1 MKINVIY
8 FSATGGT
15 AKVAKAI
22 ANGLQSA
29 LDAEIVIYD
38 FTLPSGRVSLPQVG
52 PDDISVVA
60 TPVYAGRVPNLLLK
74 YITQFSGQGSMAI
87 SVVTYGN
94 RNFDDA
100 LIELNDILVGCN
112 FNPVAAAA
120 FVAQHSFSETLAA
133 GRPSE
138 TDLSQAY
145 SFGVEMSKLIL
156 SGKFSKTDIGHSQP
170 VACNVKIPGRSSAE
184 RQYYQPKDAEGN
196 PIDIR
201 KVKPLTTSSCTGCGH
216 CAAICPMEAI
226 DSSDFTKVPGI
237 CIKCNACIKE
247 CPQKAKYFD
256 DLGYLYHKEDLERRF
271 SQFKENSIFGVS
283 SSLSKK

>member
-15 AKVAKAI
+15 AKVAKTI
-22 ANGLQSA
+22 AKGIQSV
-29 LDAEIVIYD
+29 LDAEISIYD
-38 FTLPSGRVSLPQVG
+38 FTLPSGRGSLPQVG

-74 YITQFSGQGSMAI
+74 YITQFCGKGSMAI

-100 LIELNDILVGCN
+100 LTELNDILTDCDVR
-112 FNPVAAAA
+112 PVAAAA

-138 TDLSQAY
+138 EDLSQAY
-145 SFGVEMSKLIL
+145 GLGVETAKLIT
-156 SGKFSKTDIGHSQP
+156 SEGFSKPIIGESQLAAGK
-170 VACNVKIPGRSSAE
+170 VQLPGRSRAE

-201 KVKPLTTSSCTGCGH
+201 KVKPLTTSACTGCGH
-216 CAAICPMEAI
+216 CAAVCPMGAI
-226 DSSDFTKVPGI
+226 DLSDFTKVPGI

-256 DLGYLYHKEDLERRF
+256 DPGYLYHKEDLERRY
-271 SQFKENSIFGVS
+271 SQHKDNSIYW
-283 SSLSKK
+283 LY

>member
-1 MKINVIY
+1 MKRNVIY

-29 LDAEIVIYD
+29 LDVEIEIYD
-38 FTLPSGRVSLPQVG
+38 FTLPKGRSSLPQVA

-74 YITQFSGQGSMAI
+74 YITQFCGKGSMAI

-100 LIELNDILVGCN
+100 LIELNDILADCN
-112 FNPVAAAA
+112 FKPVAAAA

-138 TDLSQAY
+138 EDLSQAY
-145 SFGVEMSKLIL
+145 GFGVETARLIS
-156 SGKFSKTDIGHSQP
+156 SGGFPKQSIGDSQHAGWK
-170 VACNVKIPGRSSAE
+170 VQIPGRSRAE

-201 KVKPLTTSSCTGCGH
+201 KVKPKTTSACTRCGV
-216 CAAICPMEAI
+216 CAAVCPMGAI
-226 DSSDFTKVPGI
+226 DPSDFTNVPGI

-256 DLGYLYHKEDLERRF
+256 DPGYLYHKEDLERRY
-271 SQFKENSIFGVS
+271 SEHKDNTTYWVC
-283 SSLSKK
+283 